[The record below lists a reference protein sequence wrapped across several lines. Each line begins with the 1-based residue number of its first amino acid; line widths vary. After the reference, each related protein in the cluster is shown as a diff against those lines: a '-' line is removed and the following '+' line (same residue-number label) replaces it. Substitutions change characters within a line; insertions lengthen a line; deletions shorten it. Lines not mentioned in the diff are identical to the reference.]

1 MNTTTILLL
10 LVSILIAAGVSFYQY
25 LYTRTQGATWRSK
38 VKSMS
43 KVTLLL
49 AFLRFFSIFGLLLL
63 LINPII
69 TRKTVEIVKTP
80 LPIVIDNSASI
91 KDLKSDKS
99 ALEVFQKLSENAAL
113 IDKFDVQTYQFDQ
126 DFLPSDTID
135 FNGTQ
140 TNIDIVAKSLK
151 TIYKKQK
158 FPTVLISDGNQ
169 TSGEDYV
176 FGFNPDNK
184 VYPLVVGDTATY
196 LDLRISQ
203 LNVNKYAFHK
213 NKFPVEVFLNYAGT
227 KNINTTFKIAQGNSI
242 LHEQTIAFS
251 PSKKS
256 ATLTILLPAD
266 KVGLQLFKATIASKE
281 QEKNTYNNTKNF
293 AVEVIDQKTEVA
305 LISSVSH
312 PDLGAIKRSIESNA
326 QRKVTIVKPNQINSL
341 TNYDILILYQPSGE
355 FKTIFDQN
363 QTTKIN
369 TWIITGNDTDYG
381 FLNQNQTFFNFKMS
395 SQKEDYLASFD
406 SQFNLFALDNIG
418 FEQFPPLENPF
429 GSITA
434 SGNVNILLNSTIRN
448 IPTNQPLMA
457 FSENQGRRTSF
468 LFGENIWKWRAN
480 TYVNKKSF
488 ADFDIFLDKTIQ
500 YLASNNAKKSLV
512 VNHERFYNSGE
523 AIEITAQYFNKNYEL
538 DERARLTIAVTNTKS
553 KQVKNYD
560 LLRTSNAFKVNLDGL
575 TAGNYTFSVK
585 ELNSNSSYVGSFEVL
600 DFDIE
605 KQFVNPDWN
614 KLNQLANQTKGKA
627 YLSNQVD
634 TLIKQLL
641 EDESY
646 KAIQKTIVKKSP
658 LIDWI
663 WLLVL
668 IALSLASE
676 WFIRKYNGLL

>member
-1 MNTTTILLL
+1 MNATTILLL
-10 LVSILIAAGVSFYQY
+10 IVSILIAAGLSFYQY
-25 LYTRTQGATWRSK
+25 LYK
-38 VKSMS
+38 VKSRS
-43 KVTLLL
+43 RVTLLL

-69 TRKTVEIVKTP
+69 TRKTVETVKTP

-91 KDLKSDKS
+91 ADLKADKS
-99 ALEVFQKLSENAAL
+99 AMELFQKLSGNKDLAE
-113 IDKFDVQTYQFDQ
+113 KFDVQTYQFDN

-135 FNGTQ
+135 FKGTQ
-140 TNIDIVAKSLK
+140 SNIDVVAKSLK
-151 TIYKKQK
+151 NIYKNQ
-158 FPTVLISDGNQ
+158 FYPTVLITDGNQ

-176 FGFNPDNK
+176 FGFNPNNK
-184 VYPLVVGDTATY
+184 IYPLIVGDTATY
-196 LDLRISQ
+196 LDLRVSQ

-213 NKFPVEVFLNYAGT
+213 NKYPVEIFLNYSGT
-227 KNINTTFKIAQGNSI
+227 KSINTTFRISQGNSV
-242 LHEQTIAFS
+242 LNEQTVAFS

-256 ATLTILLPAD
+256 LTLNVLLSAD
-266 KVGLQLFKATIASKE
+266 KVGLQILKATISSKE

-305 LISSVSH
+305 LVSSISH

-326 QRKVTIVKPNQINSL
+326 QRKVTILKPNQVNSL
-341 TNYDILILYQPSGE
+341 TNYNVLILYQPNAE
-355 FKTIFDQN
+355 FKNIFAQN
-363 QTTKIN
+363 ENAKIN

-381 FLNQNQTFFNFKMS
+381 FLNQHQQNFSFKMS
-395 SQKEDYLASFD
+395 GSKEDFLASYD

-434 SGNVNILLNSTIRN
+434 SDNANVLLTSTIRN
-448 IPTNQPLMA
+448 IPTNQPLLA
-457 FSENQGRRTSF
+457 FAENQGKRTAF

-480 TYVNKKSF
+480 TYVDKKSF
-488 ADFDIFLDKTIQ
+488 ADFDVFLDKTIQ
-500 YLASNNAKKSLV
+500 YLASNNARKSLV

-523 AIEITAQYFNKNYEL
+523 GIEITAQYFNKNYEL
-538 DERARLTIAVTNTKS
+538 DEKARLTISVTNSKT
-553 KQVKNYD
+553 KQVKHYD

-575 TAGNYTFSVK
+575 SAGNYTFTVK
-585 ELNSNSSYVGSFEVL
+585 ELNSNSAYSSSFEVL

-627 YLSNQVD
+627 YLSNQAES
-634 TLIKQLL
+634 LIKQLL
-641 EDESY
+641 ADDSY
-646 KAIQKTIVKKSP
+646 KAVQKTLVKKSP
-658 LIDWI
+658 LIEWI

-668 IALSLASE
+668 IAISLASE

>member
-10 LVSILIAAGVSFYQY
+10 LISILIAAGVSFYQY
-25 LYTRTQGATWRSK
+25 LYTRAQGANWRSK

-69 TRKTVEIVKTP
+69 TRKTVETVKTP

-91 KDLKSDKS
+91 QDLKSDKS

-113 IDKFDVQTYQFDQ
+113 TDKFDVQTYQFDQ

-135 FNGTQ
+135 FNGKQ
-140 TNIDIVAKSLK
+140 TNIDIVAKSVK
-151 TIYKKQK
+151 NIYKNQK

-196 LDLRISQ
+196 LDLRITQ

-227 KNINTTFKIAQGNSI
+227 KSINTTFKITQGNSV
-242 LHEQTIAFS
+242 LNEQTIAFS

-256 ATLTILLPAD
+256 ATLSVLLPAD
-266 KVGLQLFKATIASKE
+266 KVGLQLYKATISSKE

-326 QRKVTIVKPNQINSL
+326 QRKVTILKPNQISSL
-341 TNYDILILYQPSGE
+341 TNYNILILYQPNAE
-355 FKTIFDQN
+355 FKAIFDQN
-363 QTTKIN
+363 ETTKIN

-381 FLNQNQTFFNFKMS
+381 FLNQNQTYFNFKMS

-429 GSITA
+429 GAITA

-457 FSENQGRRTSF
+457 FSENQGKRTSF

-480 TYVNKKSF
+480 TYVDTKSF
-488 ADFDIFLDKTIQ
+488 ANFDIFLDKTIQ
-500 YLASNNAKKSLV
+500 YLASNNGRKSLV

-538 DERARLTIAVTNTKS
+538 DERARLTIAVTNTKT

-575 TAGNYTFSVK
+575 GAGNYTFSVK
-585 ELNSNSSYVGSFEVL
+585 ELNSNSSYSSSLEVL

>member
-1 MNTTTILLL
+1 MTTNTILL
-10 LVSILIAAGVSFYQY
+10 ILISLGIAFALSFYHY
-25 LYTRTQGATWRSK
+25 LYK
-38 VKSMS
+38 VKSKS

-69 TRKTVEIVKTP
+69 SRKTVETIKTP

-91 KDLKSDKS
+91 KDLKADKD
-99 ALEVFQKLSENAAL
+99 AMEVFKKLSENSDLAN
-113 IDKFDVQTYQFDQ
+113 KFDVQTYQFDT

-135 FNGTQ
+135 FKGTQ
-140 TNIDIVAKSLK
+140 TNIDVVAKNLK
-151 TIYKKQK
+151 NIYKNLHY
-158 FPTVLISDGNQ
+158 PTVLISDGNQ

-184 VYPLVVGDTATY
+184 VYPLVVGDTTIY
-196 LDLRISQ
+196 MDLRVAQ

-227 KNINTTFKIAQGNSI
+227 KSINATFKISQGNSV
-242 LHEQTIAFS
+242 LNEQTIAFS

-256 ATLTILLPAD
+256 ATLNVLLPAD
-266 KVGLQLFKATIASKE
+266 KVGLQILKATISSKE

-305 LISSVSH
+305 LISAIPH
-312 PDLGAIKRSIESNA
+312 PDLGAIKRSIETNA
-326 QRKVTIVKPNQINSL
+326 QRKVTILKPNQINDL
-341 TNYDILILYQPSGE
+341 TNYNVLILYQPNGV
-355 FKTIFDQN
+355 FKPIFDQN
-363 QTTKIN
+363 ENAKIN
-369 TWIITGNDTDYG
+369 TWIITGNDTDYE
-381 FLNQNQTFFNFKMS
+381 FLNQNQDNFDLKMS
-395 SQKEDYLASFD
+395 GQKEDYLASFD

-429 GSITA
+429 GAITA
-434 SGNVNILLNSTIRN
+434 TGNVNVLLSSTIRN
-448 IPTNQPLMA
+448 IATNQPLLA
-457 FSENQGRRTSF
+457 FADNQGKRSAY

-480 TYVNKKSF
+480 SYVDKKSF
-488 ADFDIFLDKTIQ
+488 ADFDVFLDKTIQ
-500 YLASNNAKKSLV
+500 YLASNNARKSLV

-523 AIEITAQYFNKNYEL
+523 GIEITAQYFNKNYEL
-538 DERARLTIAVTNTKS
+538 DEKARLTISVTNSKTKE
-553 KQVKNYD
+553 VKRYD

-575 TAGNYTFSVK
+575 LAGNYSFTVK
-585 ELNSNSSYVGSFEVL
+585 ELNSNSSYSSSFEVL

-614 KLNQLANQTKGKA
+614 KLNQLAAQTKGKVFLA
-627 YLSNQVD
+627 NQAD
-634 TLIKQLL
+634 ELIKQLL
-641 EDESY
+641 ADDSY
-646 KAIQKTIVKKSP
+646 KAIQKTLVKKSP

-668 IALSLASE
+668 IAISLAAE

>member
-1 MNTTTILLL
+1 MTSTTILLL

-25 LYTRTQGATWRSK
+25 LYK
-38 VKSMS
+38 VKSKS
-43 KVTLLL
+43 KTTLLL
-49 AFLRFFSIFGLLLL
+49 AFLRFFSVFGLLLL

-69 TRKTVEIVKTP
+69 TRKTVETVKTP

-91 KDLKSDKS
+91 KDLNSDKS
-99 ALEVFQKLSENAAL
+99 ALKVFQKLSENAAL
-113 IDKFDVQTYQFDQ
+113 SDKFDVQTYQFDQ

-135 FNGTQ
+135 FKGSQ

-151 TIYKKQK
+151 NIYKNQNY
-158 FPTVLISDGNQ
+158 PTVLISDGNQ

-227 KNINTTFKIAQGNSI
+227 KSINTTFKIAQGNNI
-242 LHEQTIAFS
+242 LNEQTIAFS

-256 ATLTILLPAD
+256 ATLNVLLPAD
-266 KVGLQLFKATIASKE
+266 KVGLQLFKATISSKE

-326 QRKVTIVKPNQINSL
+326 QRKVTILKPNQINSL
-341 TNYDILILYQPSGE
+341 SNFNILILYQPNGE
-355 FKTIFDQN
+355 FKTVFDQN
-363 QTTKIN
+363 ENAKIN
-369 TWIITGNDTDYG
+369 TWVITGNDTDYG
-381 FLNQNQTFFNFKMS
+381 FLNQNQTYFNFKMS
-395 SQKEDYLASFD
+395 QQKEDYLASFE
-406 SQFNLFALDNIG
+406 SQFNLFAIDNIG

-429 GSITA
+429 GAITA
-434 SGNVNILLNSTIRN
+434 SGNVNVLLTSTIRN
-448 IPTNQPLMA
+448 IPTDQPLLA
-457 FSENQGRRTSF
+457 FAENQGRRTAF

-480 TYVNKKSF
+480 TYVDKKSF
-488 ADFDIFLDKTIQ
+488 ADFDVFLDKTIQ
-500 YLASNNAKKSLV
+500 YLASNNSRKSLV

-523 AIEITAQYFNKNYEL
+523 GIEITAQYFNKNYEL
-538 DERARLTIAVTNTKS
+538 DEKARLTIAVTNTKT

-575 TAGNYTFSVK
+575 VAGNYTFSVK
-585 ELNSNSSYVGSFEVL
+585 ELNSNSAYSSSFEIL
-600 DFDIE
+600 EFDIE

-634 TLIKQLL
+634 ILIKQLL
-641 EDESY
+641 ADDSY
-646 KAIQKTIVKKSP
+646 KAIQKTMVKKSP

-663 WLLVL
+663 WILVL
-668 IALSLASE
+668 IAIALASE
-676 WFIRKYNGLL
+676 WFIRKYNGFL

>member
-10 LVSILIAAGVSFYQY
+10 IVSILIAAGLSFYQY
-25 LYTRTQGATWRSK
+25 LYKAKSK
-38 VKSMS
+38 S

-69 TRKTVEIVKTP
+69 TRKTIETVKTT

-91 KDLKSDKS
+91 KDLKADKS
-99 ALEVFQKLSENAAL
+99 AMEVFKKLSENSDLAN
-113 IDKFDVQTYQFDQ
+113 KFEVQTYQFDA

-135 FNGTQ
+135 FKGTQ
-140 TNIDIVAKSLK
+140 SNIDVVAKSLK
-151 TIYKKQK
+151 NIYKNTNY
-158 FPTVLISDGNQ
+158 PTVLISDGNQ

-184 VYPLVVGDTATY
+184 VYPLVVGDTMTY
-196 LDLRISQ
+196 LDLRVSQ

-213 NKFPVEVFLNYAGT
+213 NKYPVEVFLNYSGT
-227 KNINTTFKIAQGNSI
+227 KSVNATFKISQGNSV
-242 LHEQTIAFS
+242 LSEQTVAFS

-256 ATLTILLPAD
+256 ATLNVLLPAD
-266 KVGLQLFKATIASKE
+266 KVGIQILKATISSKE

-305 LISSVSH
+305 LIASISH
-312 PDLGAIKRSIESNA
+312 PDLGAIKRAIESNA
-326 QRKVTIVKPNQINSL
+326 QRKVTILKPNQVSSLINY
-341 TNYDILILYQPSGE
+341 NVLILYQPTAE
-355 FKTIFDQN
+355 FKAIFDQN
-363 QTTKIN
+363 KNARIN
-369 TWIITGNDTDYG
+369 RWIITGNDTDYT
-381 FLNQNQTFFNFKMS
+381 FLNQNQDNFSFRMS
-395 SQKEDYLASFD
+395 GSKEDYLASFNT
-406 SQFNLFALDNIG
+406 QFNLFALDNIG

-429 GSITA
+429 GTITA
-434 SGNVNILLNSTIRN
+434 TGNVNVLLSSTIRN
-448 IPTNQPLMA
+448 IATNQA
-457 FSENQGRRTSF
+457 FLAFAENQGKRSAY

-480 TYVNKKSF
+480 SFVNKKSF

-500 YLASNNAKKSLV
+500 FLASNNARKSLV

-523 AIEITAQYFNKNYEL
+523 GIEITAQYFNKNYEL
-538 DERARLTIAVTNTKS
+538 DEKARLTISVTNKIT

-575 TAGNYTFSVK
+575 SAGNYTFTVK
-585 ELNSNSSYVGSFEVL
+585 ELNSNSVYSSGFEVL

-605 KQFVNPDWN
+605 KQFVNPDWK

-627 YLSNQVD
+627 FLANQTD
-634 TLIKQLL
+634 ALIKQLL
-641 EDESY
+641 ADDSY
-646 KAIQKTIVKKSP
+646 KAIQKTLVKKSP

-668 IALSLASE
+668 IAIALGAE